1 MGNTSD
7 LNCRLCL
14 AGLTNTIELLSLA
27 FKTHFSYLAVGLG
40 KMMMMMLP
48 ACLPADMSVCR
59 IAVLFFSLP
68 LRWFIDHV
76 LDILGLH

>member
-1 MGNTSD
+1 MGNASD

-48 ACLPADMSVCR
+48 ACLPTCPS
-59 IAVLFFSLP
+59 AVSLFFSSLY
-68 LRWFIDHV
+68 LSA
-76 LDILGLH
+76 GS